1 VEAAAEE
8 KSLVEDQVVL
18 VVVLLEKVLVVDK
31 QETQVQQIQVAEEAE
46 LVGEVDPQDQE
57 VPLAQVV
64 LVVKEL

>member
-1 VEAAAEE
+1 MEAAAEE